1 MPDTIDEEG
10 ERDERPPEQ
19 ASLGR
24 RLAWF
29 FGIAAASGLAF
40 AAAAE
45 LLRWLLLH

>member
-1 MPDTIDEEG
+1 MPGTTDKDPSGQPSI
-10 ERDERPPEQ
+10 R
-19 ASLGR
+19 R

-40 AAAAE
+40 AGAAE

>member
-1 MPDTIDEEG
+1 MRDTT
-10 ERDERPPEQ
+10 ERGQ

-29 FGIAAASGLAF
+29 FGIAAVSGLAC
-40 AAAAE
+40 AGAAE